1 MNKADLDFIEY
12 TSDNLGIGKSE
23 IKQQF
28 PDLFLTPF
36 SYRDFEERCEHH
48 KSFVSEVNELIS
60 EPEQILL
67 KMVKII

>member
-1 MNKADLDFIEY
+1 LTEY
-12 TSDNLGIGKSE
+12 TSENLGIGKLE

-28 PDLFLTPF
+28 PELFLTPF

-48 KSFVSEVNELIS
+48 KYFLSTSKEWVSET
-60 EPEQILL
+60 EQILL